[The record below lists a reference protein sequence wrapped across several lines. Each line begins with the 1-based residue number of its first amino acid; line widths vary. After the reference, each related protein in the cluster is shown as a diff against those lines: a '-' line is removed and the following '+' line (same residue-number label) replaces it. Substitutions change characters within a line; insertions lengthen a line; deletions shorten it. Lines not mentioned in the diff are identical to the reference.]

1 MRPAHSK
8 GGHSS
13 DRQGAKADAAGAD
26 REQARDALLMQ
37 AVLAF
42 QAGRMDD
49 AESLAERTL
58 RLAPR
63 FAPALQL
70 LGMLAARTG
79 RGPLAIKWFREA
91 AARDP
96 ESPDIR
102 IELARVLCGQ
112 GRPAEAVPV
121 FQDALRLRPDDPAI
135 QDGLGVAYLGARRFA
150 EAVDSF
156 QAAAAARPD
165 VAEYACHL
173 GSALEGLGRDRPAI
187 EAYEQALRAAP
198 DSVDALSGIGR
209 VLQEIGEF
217 DQASGHLE
225 RAIALQPRQTE
236 PYLRLVSGR
245 QVRDTDR
252 PLVERMEAL
261 LGTGLPEQ
269 DCQTLHYALGKAFDN
284 LGAYEQAMRHFDG
297 ANEIAVKRLRQ
308 AGRTFDRRHHAANID
323 RLIATFTAE
332 FFARHAS
339 LGSSSELPVF
349 VLGMIRSGTTLV
361 EQILSS
367 HPAVGAAGELRF
379 WGEKAPVMN
388 QAAHGTLSPGAAR
401 RLSDDYCAQ
410 LRGLAPDAALV
421 TDKMPTNFL
430 LIGLIRLIFP
440 RARIIHC
447 RRNSLDTCLSIYVT
461 PYSNMTDFAH
471 DRANIVSYYRQ
482 YERLMDHWRRVL
494 RPDRFLEV
502 DYERLVSDSET
513 VTREM
518 VAFCGVD
525 WDDRCLRHE
534 RNPRL
539 IRTPSKWQARQPV
552 YTASVARWRRYEPWL
567 REFRELL
574 PPGEA

>member
-1 MRPAHSK
+1 MSSGDGK
-8 GGHSS
+8 GSRSS
-13 DRQGAKADAAGAD
+13 DRQGGEVGAAGVE
-26 REQARDALLMQ
+26 RQQARDELLMQ

-42 QAGRMDD
+42 QGGRLDE

-63 FAPALQL
+63 FSPALQL
-70 LGMLAARTG
+70 LGMIAGRTG
-79 RGPLAIKWFREA
+79 RGSLAIKWLREA
-91 AARDP
+91 AARDQ

-102 IELARVLCGQ
+102 VELARVLCAE
-112 GRPAEAVPV
+112 GRAADAVPV

-135 QDGLGVAYLGARRFA
+135 HDGLGLAYLGARRVS
-150 EAVDSF
+150 EAVGSF

-165 VAEYACHL
+165 LAAYSCHL
-173 GSALEGLGRDRPAI
+173 GSALEGLGRDRAAI

-198 DSVDALSGIGR
+198 DLDEALVGLGR
-209 VLQEIGEF
+209 VLQEIGDF

-225 RAIALQPRQTE
+225 RAIALRPLQTE

-245 QVRDTDR
+245 PVRDGDR
-252 PLVERMEAL
+252 PLIGRMEAL
-261 LGTGLPEQ
+261 LDKGLPQQ

-284 LGAYEQAMRHFDG
+284 LGEYERAMSHFDR
-297 ANEIAVKRLRQ
+297 ANDSAVTQLRL
-308 AGRTFDRRHHAANID
+308 AGRRFDRKQHAADVD
-323 RLIATFTAE
+323 RIIATFTTD
-332 FFARHAS
+332 FFADHAPV
-339 LGSSSELPVF
+339 GTSSELPLF

-367 HPAVGAAGELRF
+367 HPAIGAGGELRF
-379 WGEKAPVMN
+379 WGEKAPMMS
-388 QAAHGTLSPGAAR
+388 QAARGTLSRAAVR

-430 LIGLIRLIFP
+430 LIGLIRLVFP

-447 RRNSLDTCLSIYVT
+447 RRNPLDTCLSIYLT
-461 PYSNMTDFAH
+461 PYANMTDFAH

-482 YERLMDHWRRVL
+482 YERLMEHWRRL
-494 RPDRFLEV
+494 LAPDRFLEI
-502 DYERLVSDSET
+502 DYERLVADPET
-513 VTREM
+513 VTRQM
-518 VAFCGVD
+518 IAFCGVG

-552 YTASVARWRRYEPWL
+552 YTGSVARWRRYEPWL

-574 PPGEA
+574 PNGEA